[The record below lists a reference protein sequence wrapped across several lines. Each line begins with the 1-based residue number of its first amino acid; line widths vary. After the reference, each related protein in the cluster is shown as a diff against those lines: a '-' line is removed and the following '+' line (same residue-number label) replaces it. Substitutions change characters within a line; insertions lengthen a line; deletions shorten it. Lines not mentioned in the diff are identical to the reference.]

1 MLTSDGFNGT
11 CRYANPERSKERLRQ
26 CKVVILRLQHKK
38 AGLIKEITVQNG
50 KTGLIAVLLIW
61 EIALIRFC
69 MMIKET
75 SG

>member
-11 CRYANPERSKERLRQ
+11 YGYANPKRSKVRLRH

-38 AGLIKEITVQNG
+38 AGLINEITVQNG
-50 KTGLIAVLLIW
+50 KAGLMAILLIW

-69 MMIKET
+69 MMIKGT

>member
-11 CRYANPERSKERLRQ
+11 YGYAKPERSKERLRQ

-38 AGLIKEITVQNG
+38 AGLINEITVQNG
-50 KTGLIAVLLIW
+50 KAGLMAVLLIW
-61 EIALIRFC
+61 QRALIRFC
-69 MMIKET
+69 MMIKGT

>member
-11 CRYANPERSKERLRQ
+11 YGYANPERSKERLRQ
-26 CKVVILRLQHKK
+26 CKVVILKLQHKK

-61 EIALIRFC
+61 EIAVIRFC
-69 MMIKET
+69 MMMKGI